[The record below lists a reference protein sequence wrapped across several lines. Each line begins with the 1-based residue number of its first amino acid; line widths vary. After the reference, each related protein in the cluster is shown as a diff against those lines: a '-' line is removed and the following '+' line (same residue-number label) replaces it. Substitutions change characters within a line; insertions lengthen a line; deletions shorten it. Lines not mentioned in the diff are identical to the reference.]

1 MKQYQALLRKNL
13 CGIIGVALLAVLTSF
28 AMVFAGYSLSFLFT
42 AYEQEGDR
50 VNALIYTFLF
60 VALIWLIAMLVYTI
74 ALHATKQDRRKHIG
88 SNCGVKQ

>member
-13 CGIIGVALLAVLTSF
+13 GGIVGVALLAVLTSF

-50 VNALIYTFLF
+50 VCIRA
-60 VALIWLIAMLVYTI
+60 VYLLPPATI
-74 ALHATKQDRRKHIG
+74 RR
-88 SNCGVKQ
+88 SVSAV